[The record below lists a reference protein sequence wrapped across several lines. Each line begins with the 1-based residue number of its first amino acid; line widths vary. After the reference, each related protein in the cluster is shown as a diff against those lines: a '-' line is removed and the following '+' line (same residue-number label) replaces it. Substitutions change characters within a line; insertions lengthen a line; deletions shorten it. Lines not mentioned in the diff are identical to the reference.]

1 MNELISNDYISRPTI
16 IGKIKKKIYTK
27 TFASK
32 WANLKLFL
40 KEKKSLESSVKL
52 RKKSTIDQ
60 FSSKCQEIFKK
71 KVEIYLITKK
81 NRQLLKSFNKEN
93 EYLTDDINQKIS
105 KMKIYDASKKLENM
119 TDNIKEF
126 FFAFRTNN
134 ELMLR
139 LIECADKSQY
149 EKLVPF
155 LCHFFYENFYMEN
168 SEQEEMLYII
178 YLIRIK
184 AIY

>member
-32 WANLKLFL
+32 WTNRKLFL

-52 RKKSTIDQ
+52 RKKSTIGQ

-71 KVEIYLITKK
+71 KVETYLITKK

-93 EYLTDDINQKIS
+93 TDDINQKIS

-126 FFAFRTNN
+126 FS
-134 ELMLR
+134 LL
-139 LIECADKSQY
+139 
-149 EKLVPF
+149 
-155 LCHFFYENFYMEN
+155 
-168 SEQEEMLYII
+168 EQIMN
-178 YLIRIK
+178 
-184 AIY
+184 